1 MKYLTLSRNLLLALT
16 AISVLSSCSL
26 WSPRSQM
33 RSKEVTK
40 EASFTNLPSPD
51 KTGKVKAEDLLIWCL
66 KELDTKGDI
75 NARMQ
80 RVRDAE

>member
-1 MKYLTLSRNLLLALT
+1 
-16 AISVLSSCSL
+16 
-26 WSPRSQM
+26 M

-40 EASFTNLPSPD
+40 QVLFTPLPNPD
-51 KTGKVKAEDLLIWCL
+51 GTGKVKCESIAKWCL
-66 KELDTKGDI
+66 MNLVEMGDI